1 MAVGSMEKLK
11 VPDIS
16 EITFNVAEDKLPVL
30 TEIETL
36 KNLDDLGLAEASN
49 ELKSNLAEVEDS
61 RVLLES

>member
-1 MAVGSMEKLK
+1 MAAGNMEKLK